1 MYTSAVDSLLPP
13 AFRKA
18 WRGVQPLIDEK
29 YVPSDPRNRSVLHLT
44 YLFGSVNHNDEA
56 ARPPLTRFEWSKRR
70 QVAIALSRRL
80 PDLVTPIGTLVIEG
94 YAESNDWLV
103 PDDLLPILD
112 SFTAGQVHLFST
124 SERLLQ
130 NPDVNFLVQKG
141 IVTLHSE
148 SLASVLSKASQ
159 EGSLSLGSTPEEEQS
174 ARRVKFGK
182 GSFVVPQELWNQAS
196 RSAVILDEA
205 STSVPRQ
212 ISDDARY
219 REFRTFLAGVEGKP
233 NWTAF
238 ARDFA
243 FPRDF
248 VDVLAATLHSRLSR
262 HGLDT
267 VKGMT

>member
-1 MYTSAVDSLLPP
+1 M
-13 AFRKA
+13 
-18 WRGVQPLIDEK
+18 
-29 YVPSDPRNRSVLHLT
+29 
-44 YLFGSVNHNDEA
+44 
-56 ARPPLTRFEWSKRR
+56 TRFEWSKRR

-182 GSFVVPQELWNQAS
+182 GSLC
-196 RSAVILDEA
+196 
-205 STSVPRQ
+205 STPR
-212 ISDDARY
+212 
-219 REFRTFLAGVEGKP
+219 
-233 NWTAF
+233 
-238 ARDFA
+238 
-243 FPRDF
+243 
-248 VDVLAATLHSRLSR
+248 TLEPS
-262 HGLDT
+262 
-267 VKGMT
+267 K